1 MISLFLMWIFVTVAI
16 IALGVGLTLTTNYLI
31 GSIAVASLWTTVVFA
46 ELARRYSILK
56 ASLQIS
62 KPVLAIRSTGQLTRS
77 PVRLVYS
84 YSHRD
89 EGLRD
94 ELETHLALLER
105 QGVIA
110 PWSDRKIVAGE
121 DWAGR
126 IDEHFKDADII
137 LLLISAD
144 FLRSNYCYE
153 IEMEN
158 ALERHRAGTARVVP
172 IILRDVDWHSAPF
185 GKLQALPRDG
195 RPITLWTNRD
205 EAWAV
210 VAREI
215 RNVID
220 ELRASRAE
228 A

>member
-1 MISLFLMWIFVTVAI
+1 MWIFVTVAI
-16 IALGVGLTLTTNYLI
+16 ISLGVGLTLTTNYLME
-31 GSIAVASLWTTVVFA
+31 SIAAASLWTIVVFA
-46 ELARRYSILK
+46 EAARRYSILK
-56 ASLQIS
+56 APLEIERL
-62 KPVLAIRSTGQLTRS
+62 PRTAFEPNITNRLTRKQKS
-77 PVRLVYS
+77 PVQLVYG

-94 ELETHLALLER
+94 QLKTHLALLER

-158 ALERHRAGTARVVP
+158 ALERHRVGAARVVP

-185 GKLQALPRDG
+185 GELRALPKDG

-205 EAWAV
+205 EAWAA

-220 ELRASRAE
+220 ELHASRAG

>member
-1 MISLFLMWIFVTVAI
+1 MWIFVTVAI
-16 IALGVGLTLTTNYLI
+16 IALGVALTLTTNYLM
-31 GSIAVASLWTTVVFA
+31 GSIAVESLWTTVVFA

-56 ASLQIS
+56 APLEIS
-62 KPVLAIRSTGQLTRS
+62 AAVRGIRSTGQLTREQES

-84 YSHRD
+84 FSHKD

-121 DWAGR
+121 VWAGR

-153 IEMEN
+153 IEMED

-210 VAREI
+210 IAREI

>member
-1 MISLFLMWIFVTVAI
+1 M
-16 IALGVGLTLTTNYLI
+16 
-31 GSIAVASLWTTVVFA
+31 GSIAVASLWTIVVLA

-56 ASLQIS
+56 EALEIERI
-62 KPVLAIRSTGQLTRS
+62 PRTAFAPDMTNRLTEKQES

-121 DWAGR
+121 EWEGR
-126 IDEHFKDADII
+126 LDEHFKNADII

-144 FLRSNYCYE
+144 FVSSNYCYE

-158 ALERHRAGTARVVP
+158 ALERHHAGTARVVP

-185 GKLQALPRDG
+185 GKLQSLPRDG
-195 RPITLWTNRD
+195 KPITLWSNRD

-210 VAREI
+210 VARGI
-215 RNVID
+215 RNVIG
-220 ELRASRAE
+220 ELRASRAG

>member
-1 MISLFLMWIFVTVAI
+1 M
-16 IALGVGLTLTTNYLI
+16 
-31 GSIAVASLWTTVVFA
+31 
-46 ELARRYSILK
+46 
-56 ASLQIS
+56 
-62 KPVLAIRSTGQLTRS
+62 
-77 PVRLVYS
+77 
-84 YSHRD
+84 
-89 EGLRD
+89 
-94 ELETHLALLER
+94 
-105 QGVIA
+105 
-110 PWSDRKIVAGE
+110 AGE
-121 DWAGR
+121 DWAGL

-137 LLLISAD
+137 VLLISAD

-158 ALERHRAGTARVVP
+158 ALERHRAGAARVVP

-185 GKLQALPRDG
+185 GELRALPKDG

-205 EAWAV
+205 EAWAA

-220 ELRASRAE
+220 ELHASRAG